1 VESLPVR
8 GVVSLWQVQ
17 QFYGDFI
24 GKFLSELSA
33 WEVRAASENR
43 ENLTRPEITVAICAK
58 LGVLQGLACM
68 YRLNASDQQCQRIIN
83 NCQGKGMHVS
93 CGEMR
98 DDLRE
103 LRRRFEDDLKTTFF
117 LQLTTLE
124 ADQYQNPL
132 KGWDGISSRF
142 WRIKFNIEE
151 SGKCFALERYG
162 AAVFHALQVAEYGVI
177 QVATLMGVQG
187 DKPGWSNLKPLGAI
201 LERPYPKRTP
211 LEQQHTKL
219 LERVVPL
226 AIIVRDNWRH
236 KLDHVDNQI
245 VWVENDFSA
254 DVAGQI
260 ISAIRAFMGKLALE
274 LPQ

>member
-1 VESLPVR
+1 MR
-8 GVVSLWQVQ
+8 GVVSPRQVQ

-43 ENLTRPEITVAICAK
+43 EILTRPEITVAICAK

-83 NCQGKGMHVS
+83 NCQDKGMHIS

-117 LQLTTLE
+117 LQLTPQE
-124 ADQYQNPL
+124 ADQYQEPL

-187 DKPGWSNLKPLGAI
+187 DKPGWSSLKALGDI
-201 LERPYPKRTP
+201 LKRDYTRRTA
-211 LEQQHTKL
+211 LEQKHSKFL
-219 LERVVPL
+219 DHVVPL

-245 VWVENDFSA
+245 IWVESDFSA

-260 ISAIRAFMGKLALE
+260 ISAIRAFMAKLALE